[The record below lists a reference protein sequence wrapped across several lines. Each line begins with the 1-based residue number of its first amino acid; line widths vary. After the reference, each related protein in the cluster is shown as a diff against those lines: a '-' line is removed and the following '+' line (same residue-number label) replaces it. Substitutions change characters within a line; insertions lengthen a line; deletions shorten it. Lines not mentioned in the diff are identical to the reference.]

1 MRVILLQV
9 RYASFRMLDVVVV
22 EMLWKCSNRTR
33 LLNVSYFYFP
43 GCPAIVIGISAGLA
57 SEGYGNKKL

>member
-1 MRVILLQV
+1 MVL
-9 RYASFRMLDVVVV
+9 V

-33 LLNVSYFYFP
+33 FLNGGYFNFL

>member
-1 MRVILLQV
+1 MVL
-9 RYASFRMLDVVVV
+9 V
-22 EMLWKCSNRTR
+22 EMLEKCSNRTR
-33 LLNVSYFYFP
+33 FLNAGYFYFP

>member
-1 MRVILLQV
+1 M
-9 RYASFRMLDVVVV
+9 RYASFLMLNVAVIR
-22 EMLWKCSNRTR
+22 LWKCSNRTR
-33 LLNVSYFYFP
+33 LLNVGYFYFP

>member
-1 MRVILLQV
+1 M
-9 RYASFRMLDVVVV
+9 VVV

-33 LLNVSYFYFP
+33 FLNAGYFYVP

-57 SEGYGNKKL
+57 SEGYGNEKL